1 MNIFYNQ
8 AGVGDV
14 LLIQLTSEK
23 LEKVITET
31 KGDVTLV
38 IDEQTNEVCAINI
51 FESSKYRFY

>member
-1 MNIFYNQ
+1 MNIFYNR

-38 IDEQTNEVCAINI
+38 KDEQTDEVCAINI
-51 FESSKYRFY
+51 FDC